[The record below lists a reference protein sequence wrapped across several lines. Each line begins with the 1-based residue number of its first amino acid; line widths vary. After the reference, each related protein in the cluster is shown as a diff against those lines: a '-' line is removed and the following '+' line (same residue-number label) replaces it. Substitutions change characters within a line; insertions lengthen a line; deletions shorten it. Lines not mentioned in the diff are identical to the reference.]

1 MMQEPTPMLPEKA
14 TTVHELMERYPPP
27 YRLAGDLAIFPMLV
41 NAARAAAWAG
51 MPVVGALGSAPLFL
65 VAARYYG
72 AEYGEA
78 RTPLS
83 FRLSG
88 SDFYREIACVLFT
101 GVLPGFSFGFP
112 RLWVDSCDPTP
123 LELGWHYGFP
133 KSPATIAFRQDEG
146 MIEVS
151 ASDERGAIFSARSRQ
166 RVSVPARLATA
177 LAFGDGI
184 FPHTGL
190 RARLRLDRASRASLL
205 LVQRWELP
213 RLDTGGVG
221 GRARLG
227 LWLEGVTLLLGRPEK
242 LNWHG
247 RGDASVLL

>member
-1 MMQEPTPMLPEKA
+1 MTQEPAPMQSEKVTA
-14 TTVHELMERYPPP
+14 VRELMERYPPP
-27 YRLAGDLAIFPMLV
+27 YRLVGDLAIFPMLV
-41 NAARAAAWAG
+41 NAARATSWAG
-51 MPVVGALGSAPLFL
+51 MPVMGVLGSAPLFL
-65 VAARYYG
+65 VAARYHS

-83 FRLSG
+83 FCPSG

-112 RLWVDSCDPTP
+112 RLWMDSCDPRP
-123 LELGWHYGFP
+123 LEMGWYYGFP
-133 KSPATIAFRQDEG
+133 KSSATIAFRQDEG
-146 MIEVS
+146 VLEVS
-151 ASDERGAIFSARSRQ
+151 ASDERGALFWACSRQ
-166 RVSVPARLATA
+166 RVGLPPWLATA

-205 LVQRWELP
+205 VVQGWELP
-213 RLDTGGVG
+213 GLDTWGVT

-242 LNWHG
+242 LNPHG
-247 RGDASVLL
+247 RGDASGLA